1 MAKAADSLRL
11 ANEYVRL
18 VWRSSAT
25 GWELGKME
33 VRVND
38 RWVGVARPSGEYTL
52 LYSADK
58 PSEVGIRGAFPEPA
72 YHYQTRIWEQAI
84 GPVAMNTAG
93 EAYYFYPR
101 SGAAVGAAIHFIAE
115 TPVAVVTTEWRLAA
129 NGDVLVT
136 ERLMPRK
143 DGYFS
148 MASPSLWG
156 GGADDLAW
164 GVVPGYCQGNFVNS
178 DLETAY
184 GYGQGI
190 PDRPVIY
197 RDRCASTLCPVITTH
212 RGVSLGVMP
221 EPGIARDP
229 WRADSSTQQDWQVGL
244 SLRNRRNELTPTIYF
259 PVLGEKGS
267 LRHEGEELVWRY
279 RYTTRG
285 GGWDAVLHHAI
296 EDVYHFGDSLS
307 LRHNRQ
313 SLTRRV
319 QRMMDYLSDARTA
332 MWHVDYDHGVLIGAQ
347 SYLGGV
353 VGSRGDAMKNSDY
366 GAMWMTAAISGRRW
380 FRDSVLPYA
389 LNFKLQ
395 QQQTDAGFFR
405 GAAIGQYYLARKKM
419 FVEEWGDFIEPIS
432 LTYYTLADIG
442 NILLFEPDNRQL
454 RERLRLGA
462 DLLLR
467 WQRADGSW
475 AVAYD
480 RRTCQPLFTDL
491 EDLRPTFYG
500 LLVAWRI
507 LKDDKYRVGAEK
519 GAGWLIR
526 HSVDSGRFLGVCGD
540 SRYVPDF
547 ATAQTSQALLD
558 LYDMTHRREYLDAAI
573 RTGRMYTTSVYTQPV
588 ASRALKSVGG
598 RVREDWEISQSGLS
612 FEHGGT
618 LGSANNNGPI
628 ALCSHAGLFIRLAG
642 LTHDTLFAEMARAA
656 AIGRDAFVDPAT
668 SVASYYWN
676 AMNRGAGPYPHHAWW
691 QIGWITDY
699 LLAEAEL
706 RSGGR
711 IRWPRGFMTPKVGP
725 HESVGFAPGTVN
737 GVAAQLVNIE
747 GLVNW
752 DNPDVEVITAR
763 STDRGR
769 LFVIFLNDTP
779 RVLETDYSVDSRGS
793 GVGAAGA
800 RETVRLAPYGFEVVT
815 FKTVK

>member
-1 MAKAADSLRL
+1 MELR
-11 ANEYVRL
+11 V
-18 VWRSSAT
+18 S
-25 GWELGKME
+25 G
-33 VRVND
+33 
-38 RWVGVARPSGEYTL
+38 RWVEVEKPSGEYTL

-58 PSEVGIRGAFPEPA
+58 PAEIGDGGGFPEPV
-72 YHYQTRIWEQAI
+72 YHYQTHIWEQAR

-101 SGAAVGAAIHFIAE
+101 SGAAVGTAIHFIAE
-115 TPVAVVTTEWRLAA
+115 TPVAVVTTEWRLADD
-129 NGDVLVT
+129 GDVLVT
-136 ERLMPRK
+136 ERVAPRRP
-143 DGYFS
+143 GYFS
-148 MASPSLWG
+148 MSSPSLARVG
-156 GGADDLAW
+156 RDDLAW
-164 GVVPGYCQGNFVNS
+164 GVVPGYCQGNAVNR
-178 DLETAY
+178 DLVTAY

-197 RDRCASTLCPVITTH
+197 RDRCASTLCPIITTH
-212 RGVSLGVMP
+212 GGVSLGVMP

-229 WRADSSTQQDWQVGL
+229 WRSDSSTQQDWQVGL
-244 SLRNRRNELTPTIYF
+244 SLMNRRGELTPTIYH
-259 PVLGEKGS
+259 PVLGERGS
-267 LRHEGEELVWRY
+267 LLHPGGELAWSF
-279 RYTTRG
+279 RYTASG
-285 GGWDAVLHHAI
+285 GGWDAVLHHSV
-296 EDVYHFGDSLS
+296 EDVYHFGDSLA
-307 LRHNRQ
+307 LRRNRQ

-319 QRMMDYLSDARTA
+319 QRMMDYLSETSTS
-332 MWHVDYDHGVLIGAQ
+332 MWHVEDDHGVLIGAQ

-353 VGSRGDAMKNSDY
+353 VGSQRDAMKNSDY
-366 GAMWMTAAISGRRW
+366 GAMWMTAAISGRPW

-395 QQQTDAGFFR
+395 QQQVSDGFFR
-405 GAAIGQYYLARKKM
+405 GAAIGQYYLAKQKK

-432 LTYYTLADIG
+432 LTYYTLVDMG
-442 NILLFEPDNRQL
+442 NILLFDPGNRAL
-454 RERLRLGA
+454 RERLRMGA
-462 DLLLR
+462 DLLLQ
-467 WQRADGSW
+467 WQKADGSW

-480 RRTCQPLFTDL
+480 RRTHQALFTDL

-507 LKDDKYRVGAEK
+507 LKDDKYRAGAEK
-519 GAGWLIR
+519 GARWLIR
-526 HSVDSGRFLGVCGD
+526 HSVDQGRFLGVCGD

-547 ATAQTSQALLD
+547 ATAQTAQALLD
-558 LYDMTHRREYLDAAI
+558 MYDLTHRQEYLDAAI
-573 RTGRMYTTSVYTQPV
+573 RTGRMYTTSIYTQPV
-588 ASRALKSVGG
+588 ASRALKTVRG

-656 AIGRDAFVDPAT
+656 AIGRDAFVDSAT

-676 AMNRGAGPYPHHAWW
+676 TMNRGAGPFPHHAWW

-725 HESVGFAPGTVN
+725 HESVGFAPGVVN
-737 GVAAQLVNIE
+737 GVSARLVDSSGFLAVE
-747 GLVNW
+747 
-752 DNPDVEVITAR
+752 NPDVEVITAR
-763 STDRGR
+763 SVDGGR
-769 LFVIFLNDTP
+769 LFLVFLNDTP
-779 RVLETDYSVDSRGS
+779 KSQETVYLGTRK
-793 GVGAAGA
+793 
-800 RETVRLAPYGFEVVT
+800 VRLAPYGIEVVNIVST
-815 FKTVK
+815 EK

>member
-1 MAKAADSLRL
+1 
-11 ANEYVRL
+11 V
-18 VWRSSAT
+18 
-25 GWELGKME
+25 LGEMQ
-33 VRVND
+33 VRVGG
-38 RWVGVARPSGEYTL
+38 RWLSVARPSGEYTL
-52 LYSADK
+52 LYSSDK
-58 PSEVGIRGAFPEPA
+58 PAEVGSRGAFPEA
-72 YHYQTRIWEQAI
+72 VYHYQTRIWEQAS

-93 EAYYFYPR
+93 EAYHFYPQ

-115 TPVAVVTTEWRLAA
+115 TPVAVVTTEWRLSAD
-129 NGDVLVT
+129 GDVLVT
-136 ERLMPRK
+136 ERLVPRK

-148 MASPSLWG
+148 MASASLAG
-156 GGADDLAW
+156 FGERDLGW
-164 GVVPGYCQGNFVNS
+164 GVVPGYCQGNFVNP

-190 PDRPVIY
+190 PDKPVIY
-197 RDRCASTLCPVITTH
+197 RDRCAATLCPVITTLS
-212 RGVSLGVMP
+212 GVSLGVMP

-229 WRADSSTQQDWQVGL
+229 WRLDSSTQQDWQVGL
-244 SLRNRRNELTPTIYF
+244 SLRNRRGELTPTIYH
-259 PVLGEKGS
+259 PVLGERGS
-267 LRHEGEELVWRY
+267 LRHAGEELAWGY
-279 RYTTRG
+279 RYSVGG

-319 QRMMDYLSDARTA
+319 QRMMDYLAETRTS
-332 MWHVDYDHGVLIGAQ
+332 MWHVEDDHGVLIGAQ

-353 VGSRGDAMKNSDY
+353 VGSQGDAMKNSDY
-366 GAMWMTAAISGRRW
+366 GAMWMTAAVSGRSW
-380 FRDSVLPYA
+380 FRDSVLPFA

-395 QQQTDAGFFR
+395 QQQTDSGFFR
-405 GAAIGQYYLARKKM
+405 GAAMGQYYLAKKKL

-432 LTYYTLADIG
+432 LTYYTLVDMG
-442 NILLFEPDNRQL
+442 NILLFSPDNRAL
-454 RERLRLGA
+454 RDRLRLGA

-480 RRTCQPLFTDL
+480 RRTHQALFTEL

-507 LKDDKYRVGAEK
+507 LKDDKYLAGAEK
-519 GAGWLIR
+519 GARWLIR

-547 ATAQTSQALLD
+547 ATAQTAQALLD

-573 RTGRMYTTSVYTQPV
+573 RTGRIYKGSVYTQPV
-588 ASRALKSVGG
+588 ASRVLKTVRG
-598 RVREDWEISQSGLS
+598 RMREDWEISQSGLG

-656 AIGRDAFVDPAT
+656 AIGRDAFVDSAT

-676 AMNRGAGPYPHHAWW
+676 TMNRGAGPYPHHAWW

-725 HESVGFAPGTVN
+725 HESVGFAPGMVN
-737 GVAAQLVNIE
+737 GVAARLVNVE
-747 GLVNW
+747 GLVTLL
-752 DNPDVEVITAR
+752 NPDVEAITAR
-763 STDRGR
+763 STDGR
-769 LFVIFLNDTP
+769 TLFVIFLNDTP
-779 RVLETDYSVDSRGS
+779 RVVETDYSVDRQ
-793 GVGAAGA
+793 GA
-800 RETVRLAPYGFEVVT
+800 RTVRLAPYGLEVVS
-815 FKTVK
+815 FNFPG